1 MEPGHTSVYYTKA
14 LKDGGA
20 VDVCLPAI
28 LDDPSTSTAI
38 AIANSS
44 GIVDCSGTEDE
55 VEIVVFQAVTH
66 GAVLNSLSVPAAV
79 PFSAPPIAVPV
90 AEESVTTSGT
100 DSDSSGPV
108 EDVSGGF
115 RNEMPYGNYIEG
127 CLISVDDYQDHGH
140 NYIRWRIKCPL
151 ANTAHK
157 VVGKRLCE
165 KGRNVGIEQTKHM
178 GIAEVYSYLG
188 LWARDCKNYRCRK
201 SHIED
206 FKPKVAELR
215 AYAQE
220 KGFL

>member
-1 MEPGHTSVYYTKA
+1 MVSWN
-14 LKDGGA
+14 L
-20 VDVCLPAI
+20 
-28 LDDPSTSTAI
+28 
-38 AIANSS
+38 
-44 GIVDCSGTEDE
+44 
-55 VEIVVFQAVTH
+55 
-66 GAVLNSLSVPAAV
+66 
-79 PFSAPPIAVPV
+79 SAPPTAVPV
-90 AEESVTTSGT
+90 VADSGTTSGP

-108 EDVSGGF
+108 EVVPGGF
-115 RNEMPYGNYIEG
+115 RNEMPFGNYIEG

-140 NYIRWRIKCPL
+140 SYIRWRIKCPL

-157 VVGKRLCE
+157 VVGKHSCM

-188 LWARDCKNYRCRK
+188 LWALDCKNYHTRS
-201 SHIED
+201 SHIEH